1 MTFFPSFDR
10 HKSVQTFFK
19 PWEYLSVP
27 PPPPFALLIYLGA
40 SHNTNNSKIEKIMIN
55 IRFINYSTKNT
66 RWHNPINGI
75 WFFITYSGKIGIP
88 RYFYRFGIFV
98 PSSELFDRVSY
109 SWKASE
115 SFVIFESSFIGNT
128 WLYRAC
134 CLRFARTLSKEIWI
148 SSNEILLE
156 LLLYFFY

>member
-1 MTFFPSFDR
+1 MILIFFITNSWSEIYN
-10 HKSVQTFFK
+10 KS
-19 PWEYLSVP
+19 
-27 PPPPFALLIYLGA
+27 IYLHQLKTTRVTA
-40 SHNTNNSKIEKIMIN
+40 TMMVTISHQIGDCKIEKIMIN